1 MTRRT
6 DADGTGWP
14 EPLPA
19 PGRLER
25 MTSTRVL
32 GSTSAIALLLALAG
46 CADRGSAATPEATS
60 SAAAPGDAGTLV
72 LQVRD
77 VGGFMPPEAAAERLP
92 AVSVYDDGRVIF
104 DGPVTLQSPG
114 NALPNVLV
122 LELTPERVAELLD
135 AAVTAGVPETTDL
148 GTPQVAEAQTTRF
161 TLVADGRTSVR
172 DVYALGFGAAGTGLT
187 PEQESARA
195 ELQAFAERLRLLDQ
209 EPAPDGS
216 YPAVGYEAA
225 RVAAVVS
232 PWSAPEGYEDVAP
245 GPALPGERLGSGVL
259 RCVVAEGDEARAV
272 VEAASSA
279 VSITP
284 WVSGGDRWSVV
295 FRPLLPHEHD
305 CADLLE

>member
-1 MTRRT
+1 
-6 DADGTGWP
+6 
-14 EPLPA
+14 
-19 PGRLER
+19 

-32 GSTSAIALLLALAG
+32 GSASAIALLVALAG
-46 CADRGSAATPEATS
+46 CAERGSAAPPS
-60 SAAAPGDAGTLV
+60 PSADVPADPGTLV

-77 VGGFMPPEAAAERLP
+77 VGGFMPPEATAGRVP
-92 AVSVYDDGRVIF
+92 DVSVYDDGRVVF
-104 DGPVTLQSPG
+104 DGPVTLQWPG

-122 LELTPERVAELLD
+122 LELTAERLTELLD

-148 GTPQVAEAQTTRF
+148 GTPQVADAQTTRF
-161 TLVADGRTSVR
+161 TLVADGETHVR
-172 DVYALGFGAAGTGLT
+172 DVYALGFGTAGAGLT

-225 RVAAVVS
+225 RIAAVVS
-232 PWSAPEGYEDVAP
+232 PWAAPEGYEDIADAWPAVDWP

-279 VSITP
+279 ATITP
-284 WVSGGDRWSVV
+284 WVSGGEKWSVV
-295 FRPLLPHEHD
+295 FRPLLPSEHD
-305 CADLLE
+305 CADLLG